1 MSHPRIFRIMW
12 IFRAGECECRICQW
26 PFCYATE
33 FIILATAG
41 IGHSPG
47 WTRRGCR
54 WTATSSWPATVAGNR
69 KFRKWRSRSRSCWCW
84 RRRWS
89 GKRGFPSWRPSAL
102 TRCCQNFPSGCLKF
116 LIKNLKYGFIIL
128 QTFFSL
134 IAPPGWVERKIS
146 ILCISSIATM

>member
-1 MSHPRIFRIMW
+1 MSLGVIRTHISRVAPHWYLWRTLYRLSYSAAAFWMTLSHLVTTGKV
-12 IFRAGECECRICQW
+12 A
-26 PFCYATE
+26 FCDATE
-33 FIILATAG
+33 LIILATAG

-69 KFRKWRSRSRSCWCW
+69 RVRKWRSRSRSCCCW

-102 TRCCQNFPSGCLKF
+102 TRCCRNFPSGCLK
-116 LIKNLKYGFIIL
+116 IKNYKKI
-128 QTFFSL
+128 FFTL
-134 IAPPGWVERKIS
+134 ITQPE
-146 ILCISSIATM
+146 